1 VHCPWPNKPP
11 WATQSIL
18 NRAERVLGI
27 FWIPARGVGLK
38 REKGGKGKG
47 KGARAKGKFC
57 CANKLEAQ
65 VSLGKRKEV
74 DEDVEAMCNKQ
85 KYSEHV
91 PVPPFLL
98 AAWVSIHFL
107 WHFSRR
113 YRRRKKSTGG
123 LE

>member
-1 VHCPWPNKPP
+1 
-11 WATQSIL
+11 L

-27 FWIPARGVGLK
+27 FWNPARGVGLK
-38 REKGGKGKG
+38 R
-47 KGARAKGKFC
+47 ARAKGKFC

>member
-1 VHCPWPNKPP
+1 V
-11 WATQSIL
+11 
-18 NRAERVLGI
+18 
-27 FWIPARGVGLK
+27 
-38 REKGGKGKG
+38 KG

-98 AAWVSIHFL
+98 LRIRPDDSPSDFL
-107 WHFSRR
+107 MSR
-113 YRRRKKSTGG
+113 G
-123 LE
+123 